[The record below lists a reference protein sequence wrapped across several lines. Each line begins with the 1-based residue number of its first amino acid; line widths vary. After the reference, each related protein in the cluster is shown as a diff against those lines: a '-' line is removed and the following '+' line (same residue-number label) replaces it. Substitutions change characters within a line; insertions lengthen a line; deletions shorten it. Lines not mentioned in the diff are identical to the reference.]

1 MTHAITLA
9 QPGAPDLDIIHD
21 FLKDSYWSPGIPRD
35 VVARS
40 CAHSLC
46 AIARDQQGALIGF
59 ARLITDQATFA
70 YVCDVF
76 VLPAHQGRGIARAL
90 VRRFMTDPNL
100 QGFKRWLLGTR
111 DAHGVYA
118 ALGFKP
124 VAVPERFMEVRNYD
138 PYGRGS
144 A

>member
-1 MTHAITLA
+1 MAHTIALA
-9 QPGAPDLDIIHD
+9 PPSAADLDVICD

-35 VVARS
+35 VVQRS
-40 CAHSLC
+40 CTHSPC
-46 AIARDQQGALIGF
+46 AIARDESGALIGF
-59 ARLITDQATFA
+59 ARLITDRATFA

-76 VLPAHQGRGIARAL
+76 VLPAHRGIGLGRAL
-90 VRRFMTDPNL
+90 VGRFMTDPGL
-100 QGFKRWLLGTR
+100 QGFKRWLLATR

-118 ALGFKP
+118 ALGFKQIG
-124 VAVPERFMEVRNYD
+124 APERFMEVRNHD